1 MFLRV
6 TLAKPSQ
13 KMKQIIFDIFYHSLD
28 NTEPII
34 DNIRR

>member
-13 KMKQIIFDIFYHSLD
+13 KMKQIIWDVFYHSLD
-28 NTEPII
+28 NTKPVV
-34 DNIRR
+34 DNARR